1 MTEFLIKSHQYKEWN
16 EEIPDQY
23 KCCVCKLIL
32 IETKQTPCGCR
43 LCNTCGQTYFNEIK
57 PCPVGE
63 LECCQKVSSNDLAT
77 DRASDREILKLK
89 VKCIFDQCE
98 TRDSVSNLEQ
108 HITEC
113 PYRQIQCNQCEQ
125 EIFYSSQEQH
135 MQTQCT
141 SRIVKCEFCN
151 DKMSI
156 KELELTHHNVDS
168 QELCEFYKGICPNN
182 CGEIRIVLL
191 KNHLNECDNKK
202 MNCPYG
208 ACDPIRKNELT
219 KHLRENEHKHIV
231 DLINKMTEWQQ
242 LADKLREHAEVQTD
256 LLRDVQNISKTTS
269 KTCIQLDKEYQ
280 ELKAKTI
287 IPKAPVVPVINS
299 NRKPHRYAPYIWRIA
314 NYRERFEEA
323 RIGSITAIE
332 SEAFYTEE
340 NGYKMMMKVY
350 PYGDGT
356 GHQNYLSVYF
366 VIMRSDFDSILKWP
380 FKEKVTFTL
389 IKAGGK
395 EGLSQTFLSG
405 KAAETCRRPT
415 TEKNAGLGAP
425 QFITHR
431 ELEKDYI
438 IDGSVFIKLT
448 IPD

>member
-1 MTEFLIKSHQYKEWN
+1 MPI
-16 EEIPDQY
+16 
-23 KCCVCKLIL
+23 
-32 IETKQTPCGCR
+32 R
-43 LCNTCGQTYFNEIK
+43 
-57 PCPVGE
+57 
-63 LECCQKVSSNDLAT
+63 
-77 DRASDREILKLK
+77 
-89 VKCIFDQCE
+89 
-98 TRDSVSNLEQ
+98 
-108 HITEC
+108 
-113 PYRQIQCNQCEQ
+113 
-125 EIFYSSQEQH
+125 
-135 MQTQCT
+135 
-141 SRIVKCEFCN
+141 
-151 DKMSI
+151 
-156 KELELTHHNVDS
+156 ELELTHHNIDS
-168 QELCEFYKGICPNN
+168 RELCEFLKGICPNN

-191 KNHLNECDNKK
+191 KSHLNECENKK

-242 LADKLREHAEVQTD
+242 LADKLREHAEVHTD
-256 LLRDVQNISKTTS
+256 LLKDVQNISKMTS
-269 KTCIQLDKEYQ
+269 KTCIKLDKEYQ
-280 ELKAKTI
+280 ELKEKII
-287 IPKAPVVPVINS
+287 IPKAPVVPVTNS
-299 NRKPHRYAPYIWRIA
+299 NQKPHRYAPYIWRIA
-314 NYRERFEEA
+314 NYREKFEEA
-323 RIGSITAIE
+323 RVGSVTAIE

-340 NGYKMMMKVY
+340 NGYKIMMKVY
-350 PYGDGT
+350 PYGDGA

-380 FKEKVTFTL
+380 FQEKVTFTL

-395 EGLSQTFLSG
+395 EGLSQTFLPG
-405 KAAETCRRPT
+405 KMAETCRRPS